1 MGCSEQVNYKELNLS
16 QVSLQIPQNQYG
28 KAFEFNN
35 NNSTLNLNKNL
46 HVRVC
51 LKVCLITSFK

>member
-1 MGCSEQVNYKELNLS
+1 MGCCEQVKYKELNSS

-35 NNSTLNLNKNL
+35 NNSLPW
-46 HVRVC
+46 
-51 LKVCLITSFK
+51 I